1 MCIPVEPSKAEPLHI
16 EHFEFFMFVCL
27 NTEPLM
33 TSSPACGPA
42 FADNSIADATAAS
55 SVEAFAAAAIASG
68 SSCAERG
75 GGAAVSAQSSK
86 KVETTTEYP
95 REASSKILA
104 ESAQSVLYSSGEIT
118 TIVPLEYEVLE
129 G

>member
-1 MCIPVEPSKAEPLHI
+1 
-16 EHFEFFMFVCL
+16 
-27 NTEPLM
+27 M
-33 TSSPACGPA
+33 TSSPTPGPA
-42 FADNSIADATAAS
+42 FADNSMADTKAAS

-68 SSCAERG
+68 SSCIERG

-86 KVETTTEYP
+86 NVENTTEYP
-95 REASSKILA
+95 REASSRILA

-118 TIVPLEYEVLE
+118 TMVPLEYEFLE